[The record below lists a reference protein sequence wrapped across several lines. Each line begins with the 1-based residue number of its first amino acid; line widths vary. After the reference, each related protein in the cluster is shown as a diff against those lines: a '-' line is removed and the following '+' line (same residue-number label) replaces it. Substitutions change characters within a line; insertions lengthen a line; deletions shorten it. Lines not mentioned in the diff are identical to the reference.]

1 MKAVID
7 RLEDVGEA
15 LRGEYEPHEGKFRLK
30 LEGDP
35 VGFAPAAKVAEFRAT
50 NVQLLQALGAR
61 TPEEGLQKAGL
72 FAGLTPEKLEA
83 MKDLDPVAA
92 KAAMARLAA
101 LEAKGV
107 SKADDVKA
115 MLDAALAPVNAKL
128 EAAEKR
134 EREAQARADEAVF
147 AQAVS
152 DRFSKA
158 RGRAGAIGFIVD
170 QAKRAGFK
178 VEGGQIV
185 PPSGK
190 FDATG
195 AALSLDSWMTGAV
208 KEFDFAFEPSQGA
221 GAGNGAAGSPDATS
235 RPGVKQIVMAPDA
248 VVDASRF
255 KYVPNKGLTDL
266 DGNVVEIVNP
276 AA

>member
-7 RLEDVGEA
+7 RLEDVAEG
-15 LRGEYEPHEGKFRLK
+15 LRGEYEPHEGGKFRLK

-50 NVQLLQALGAR
+50 NVALLQALGAR
-61 TPEEGLQKAGL
+61 TPEEGLQRAGL
-72 FAGLTPEKLEA
+72 FAGLTPEKLAA

-92 KAAMARLAA
+92 KAAMERLAA

-107 SKADDVKA
+107 SKADDVRA
-115 MLDAALAPVNAKL
+115 MLEAALAPVNAKL
-128 EAAEKR
+128 AAAETR

-147 AQAVS
+147 SQQVG

-158 RGRAGAIGFIVD
+158 KGKPNALGFIVS
-170 QAKRAGFK
+170 QAKAAGFK

-185 PPSGK
+185 PPAGK
-190 FDATG
+190 FDAAG
-195 AALSLDSWMTGAV
+195 APISLDAWMASAV
-208 KEFDFAFEPSQGA
+208 KEHDYAFEPSQGA
-221 GAGNGAAGSPDATS
+221 GAGQGANGNPQPK
-235 RPGVKQIVMAPDA
+235 PGVKQIVMAPDA
-248 VVDASRF
+248 IVDASKF
-255 KYVPNKGLTDL
+255 KYVQGKGLTDL

>member
-7 RLEDVGEA
+7 RLEDVAET

-50 NVQLLQALGAR
+50 NVALLQALGAR

-92 KAAMARLAA
+92 KAAMARLTA
-101 LEAKGV
+101 LEARGV

-115 MLDAALAPVNAKL
+115 MLEAALAPVNAKL
-128 EAAEKR
+128 AAAEER
-134 EREAQARADEAVF
+134 ERSAQARADEAVF
-147 AQAVS
+147 SQAVS

-158 RGRAGAIGFIVD
+158 KGRAGAVGFIVD

-185 PPSGK
+185 PPAGK
-190 FDATG
+190 FDASG
-195 AALSLDSWMTGAV
+195 APIGLDSWMASAV
-208 KEFDFAFEPSQGA
+208 QEFDFAFEPSQGA
-221 GAGNGAAGSPDATS
+221 GAGASAPGSPGATPK
-235 RPGVKQIVMAPDA
+235 PGVKQIVMAPDA
-248 VVDASRF
+248 IVDASRF

-266 DGNVVEIVNP
+266 EGNVVEIVNP

>member
-61 TPEEGLQKAGL
+61 TLEEGLQKAGL

-115 MLDAALAPVNAKL
+115 MLDAALAPVKAEL
-128 EAAEKR
+128 EATKAER
-134 EREAQARADEAVF
+134 QAERARADEAIF

-152 DRFSKA
+152 DRFGKA
-158 RGRAGAIGFIVD
+158 RGRAGAAGFIVE

-185 PPSGK
+185 PPAGK
-190 FDATG
+190 FDAAG

-221 GAGNGAAGSPDATS
+221 GAGGSAPGSPGATPK
-235 RPGVKQIVMAPDA
+235 PGVKQIVMAPDA
-248 VVDASRF
+248 IVDASRF

-266 DGNVVEIVNP
+266 EGNVVEIVNP